1 MTAYEKNKRQATKV
15 FAKAGLDNET
25 SAMCY
30 YRQRFRLDVHYS
42 TLVHIF
48 NFSFSIEHLYRAGR
62 TMNSLPSQILER
74 CLPCSTDIQ
83 LLSSLRLT
91 AHDSFSIGLTQQQF
105 IGITFFS
112 FSTGTVNRRLKKM
125 AGHHL
130 QTLTS

>member
-1 MTAYEKNKRQATKV
+1 MTTELRTNRKAADNMALPQWGVKCFYETFVHKQTVVHLLNICAKNPPLRQ
-15 FAKAGLDNET
+15 
-25 SAMCY
+25 Y
-30 YRQRFRLDVHYS
+30 P
-42 TLVHIF
+42 I
-48 NFSFSIEHLYRAGR
+48 
-62 TMNSLPSQILER
+62 R

-83 LLSSLRLT
+83 QLSSLRLT
-91 AHDSFSIGLTQQQF
+91 AHDNFSIGLTQQQF